1 MNFFQREF
9 TFDRVIRILISLSII
24 ALLVYALS
32 YFSEVLI
39 PFFIALVLA
48 YLLNPF
54 FNLLQRIVKNRV
66 VALFLGFILLTGIVV
81 GFFYLLIPMALEQ
94 INNVIEA
101 LSNIINNTNWKELV
115 NKNFPDF
122 LSSKII
128 KTVESGDLSIL
139 LSEKQIE
146 ELSNF
151 GVNQISVILSV
162 ISDFLIGLVGLTFA
176 IIYLFFILLNYN
188 EVQSL
193 GQSLIPPA
201 YRNRVIKVISDFE
214 NALNRYFRGQAFIAL
229 ICVVLYTVGFVVIGL
244 PMGIVLGLI
253 TGTLVMIPYM
263 HNLSI
268 IPGVLLAILKSY
280 QIHQPIFTSIL
291 FVLIVFAVIQIIMD
305 FVLVPVIMKNATGLN
320 PAIILLSLSL
330 WGKLLGI
337 LGLIIALPLTYLFM
351 GYYQDLI
358 NETKKTEG
366 PSKPPITEQVTQN
379 LRKIPGED

>member
-9 TFDRVIRILISLSII
+9 TFDRVVRILISLSII
-24 ALLVYALS
+24 ALLVYALN
-32 YFSEVLI
+32 YFSDVLV

-66 VALFLGFILLTGIVV
+66 VALFLGFIFLTGIVV
-81 GFFYLLIPMALEQ
+81 GFFYLLIPMALQQ

-115 NKNFPDF
+115 EKNLPDF

-128 KTVESGDLSIL
+128 KTVESGDLSII

-162 ISDFLIGLVGLTFA
+162 ISDFLIGLIGLTFA

-193 GQSLIPPA
+193 GQSLVPPA
-201 YRNRVIKVISDFE
+201 YRNRVIKIISDFE

-229 ICVVLYTVGFVVIGL
+229 ICFVLYTVGFVIIGL

-268 IPGVLLAILKSY
+268 IPGVLLAVLKSY
-280 QIHQPIFTSIL
+280 QTQEPILASIL
-291 FVLIVFAVIQIIMD
+291 FVLIVFAAVQIIMD
-305 FVLVPVIMKNATGLN
+305 FVLVPIIMKNATGLN

-351 GYYQDLI
+351 GYYQDFI

-366 PSKPPITEQVTQN
+366 PSKPPLTGQIIKN